1 MTTLFTCSIDD
12 GHPSDMRTAELLKRH
27 GIAATFYLPMRNSE
41 GHPVLQPADIRA
53 LDGEFE
59 IGSHTFDHSFLKS
72 LTIDQS
78 HYQITEGKAQLED
91 VLGHRVAGFCYP
103 GGKYGQRDAEMVQS
117 AGFRYARNT
126 MNLCLDS
133 GNNPYEMPTTCQF
146 HPHARNVF
154 LRNFVSG
161 GEWNKRA
168 ELLRVAIRHENW
180 IERINA
186 MFDHAC
192 ETGGVFHLW
201 GHSRDIL
208 LHDAWDD
215 LDAFLAR
222 VAARLPK
229 PQRID
234 NARLAELSY

>member
-12 GHPSDMRTAELLKRH
+12 GHPSDMRTAEMLQRH
-27 GIAATFYLPMRNSE
+27 DIAATFYIPVRNRE
-41 GHPVLQPADIRA
+41 GFPVLAAADIRT
-53 LDGEFE
+53 LDHEFE

-91 VLGHRVAGFCYP
+91 MLGHRVAGFCYP

-117 AGFRYARNT
+117 AGFRYARTT

-146 HPHARNVF
+146 HPHTRPVF
-154 LRNFVSG
+154 LRNFSSG
-161 GEWNKRA
+161 GEWSKRA
-168 ELLRVAIRHENW
+168 ELLRLAMRHDDW
-180 IERINA
+180 ITRINA
-186 MFDHAC
+186 MFDYAC

-201 GHSRDIL
+201 GHSRDIES
-208 LHDAWDD
+208 HDAWDQ

-222 VAARLPK
+222 VAGRLPK
-229 PQRID
+229 AQRID
-234 NARLAELSY
+234 NARLADLSY